1 MGSTISSSCGIDSF
15 GSVDDAITYLLFQ
28 APDNSDWDIENLKR
42 KSGYSLKNIDGISI
56 LEIQPTVKRSN
67 KLIIFSH
74 GNASDIYDMSIYL
87 EKLSN
92 SLGATVVCYDYP
104 GYGLSMGRASEEGCN
119 NAITITV
126 NHYLN
131 SFLQSNIIL
140 VGQSLGTGVVT
151 SFITTN
157 KWNTPVILISPY
169 KSIPRVIYDIPT
181 ECSFKHNTF
190 GTVYKLH
197 KITCPVK
204 IFHGKADEVI
214 NCSHSEYIYKNLP
227 AVAKVFEPTYYDR
240 IGHNDILGIIK
251 IEDYQNVMNR
261 S

>member
-1 MGSTISSSCGIDSF
+1 MGSSISSNCGVDSF
-15 GSVDDAITYLLFQ
+15 GSVDDTVTYLLFQ
-28 APDNSDWDIENLKR
+28 APANSDRDIDNLTR
-42 KSGYSLKNIDGISI
+42 KIGYSLKKVDGISI
-56 LEIQPTVKRSN
+56 LEIQPRTKRSN

-74 GNASDIYDMSIYL
+74 GNGSDIYDMSTYL
-87 EKLSN
+87 EQLSN
-92 SLGATVVCYDYP
+92 SLGATVVCYDYV
-104 GYGLSMGRASEEGCN
+104 GYGLSKGRASEEGCN
-119 NAITITV
+119 HAITTTI
-126 NHYLN
+126 NYYLN
-131 SFLQSNIIL
+131 SFSQKDIIL

-190 GTVYKLH
+190 STVYKLH

-214 NCSHSEYIYKNLP
+214 NCSHSEYIYSKLP
-227 AVAKVFEPTYYDR
+227 EVAKVFQPTYYDR
-240 IGHNDILGIIK
+240 IGHNDILGVITQG
-251 IEDYQNVMNR
+251 DYQIVMNY
-261 S
+261 